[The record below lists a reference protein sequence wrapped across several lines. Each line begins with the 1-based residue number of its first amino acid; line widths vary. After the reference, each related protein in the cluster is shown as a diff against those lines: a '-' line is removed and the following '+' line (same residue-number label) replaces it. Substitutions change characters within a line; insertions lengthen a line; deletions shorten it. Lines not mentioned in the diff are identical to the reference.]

1 MCVSDKI
8 DLIYDII
15 KSEKEE
21 SAEFRKEVRDA
32 NRRVDEK
39 LAKIEIETSERLSK
53 IEVLDH
59 IQNQQLS
66 EHMRRTDLLEGLHK
80 DNEKRIK
87 TLEIPA
93 TTLAMLGKWTAWI
106 VAASGAVMAIMK
118 LIGMI

>member
-1 MCVSDKI
+1 MSDKI

-93 TTLAMLGKWTAWI
+93 TTLATLGKWTAWI